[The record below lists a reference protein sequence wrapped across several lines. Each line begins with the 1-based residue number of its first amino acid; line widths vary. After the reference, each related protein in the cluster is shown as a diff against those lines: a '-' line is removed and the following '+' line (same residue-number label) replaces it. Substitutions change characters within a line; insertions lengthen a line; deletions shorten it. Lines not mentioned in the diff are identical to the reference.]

1 MGPSNFASP
10 LQVNLKPFWSAYVS
24 LVVLLLGFP
33 DRNEGFKSSGT
44 SFRQRKPSPSFWN
57 FRPIFVT
64 LEETSFSAPPF
75 PLGKPHRRRPSH
87 DRHQAPGDVPD
98 FYVSFRPSQP
108 NTPPKKTLS
117 KNTPTK
123 NTLKIIPSPE
133 KNTPQKIHQKN
144 VVLLNCHSSLNSLN
158 SHFPRRYHPKG
169 PKGLIHLAPP
179 VPLFKGVAITCST
192 SGGDTGW

>member
-10 LQVNLKPFWSAYVS
+10 LQVNLKPFWSVYVS

-33 DRNEGFKSSGT
+33 DRNEGFKNSGT

-75 PLGKPHRRRPSH
+75 P
-87 DRHQAPGDVPD
+87 PGQTAQEASVPWSTSSSWRCTR
-98 FYVSFRPSQP
+98 FLCIFSAFAAQY
-108 NTPPKKTLS
+108 PPKKTLS

-123 NTLKIIPSPE
+123 NTLKIIPSPQ

-158 SHFPRRYHPKG
+158 SHLPRRYH

-192 SGGDTGW
+192 SGGVTGW

>member
-1 MGPSNFASP
+1 MRVLKVQAPHSGRG
-10 LQVNLKPFWSAYVS
+10 NLH
-24 LVVLLLGFP
+24 LL
-33 DRNEGFKSSGT
+33 SGT
-44 SFRQRKPSPSFWN
+44 SGPFSWPSRKLPFRHHPS
-57 FRPIFVT
+57 
-64 LEETSFSAPPF
+64 